1 MQNTKLIQLLKTFSA
16 QEFKQFGDFIISP
29 IYNKNKKVFLLY
41 ESLKKY
47 YPEFDSNDMAN
58 EKIFIKIFPKE
69 EYDYFK
75 IKNVISDLLM
85 LGKEYLAFIHFRN
98 NSKVKDIYLLKQ
110 LRERNLDTM
119 FEQVFKTAKKE
130 LEENS
135 VKDENYFYSNFEI
148 TGELISYYTPKEPN
162 KHFHLKQEEFDYFHK
177 YSVICLLKFYNLML
191 HEQRQNNFDFDFKMI
206 DEVFEY
212 LKKNKSEEN
221 PTLLIYYN
229 IILLEKEKDEKY
241 FFELKNLKDKYLD
254 LLNKGDQYM
263 FFLHMAGFCAYAYNV
278 LESTGFMY
286 EHFLLSK
293 ENFDRGSIELGK
305 ILYMDFL
312 NHVKIAVRVNEFD
325 WAEKYIDKFKSKLNE
340 EKESTLNF
348 CYGYIYYKK
357 GNLSKALDLLSQTNF
372 PNFIIKVQVKI
383 LLLQIYYESEMYEQA
398 LAMID
403 TFKHYVKSEKGLLE
417 DFKNSFTEYLRLT
430 NELIKIK
437 TRLKEKQIGF
447 DKKKISEG
455 IEKIKFNQF
464 GIKLWLREKVSE
476 LN

>member
-1 MQNTKLIQLLKTFSA
+1 
-16 QEFKQFGDFIISP
+16 
-29 IYNKNKKVFLLY
+29 
-41 ESLKKY
+41 
-47 YPEFDSNDMAN
+47 
-58 EKIFIKIFPKE
+58 
-69 EYDYFK
+69 
-75 IKNVISDLLM
+75 
-85 LGKEYLAFIHFRN
+85 
-98 NSKVKDIYLLKQ
+98 
-110 LRERNLDTM
+110 
-119 FEQVFKTAKKE
+119 
-130 LEENS
+130 
-135 VKDENYFYSNFEI
+135 
-148 TGELISYYTPKEPN
+148 
-162 KHFHLKQEEFDYFHK
+162 
-177 YSVICLLKFYNLML
+177 
-191 HEQRQNNFDFDFKMI
+191 
-206 DEVFEY
+206 
-212 LKKNKSEEN
+212 
-221 PTLLIYYN
+221 
-229 IILLEKEKDEKY
+229 
-241 FFELKNLKDKYLD
+241 
-254 LLNKGDQYM
+254 
-263 FFLHMAGFCAYAYNV
+263 MAGFCAYAYNV